1 MYSRK
6 IDGVITIVGY
16 DITNVLKIEQVI
28 ELKKLPVHT
37 SMVRLVVE
45 PVTS

>member
-16 DITNVLKIEQVI
+16 DITNVLKIELVTRSHFNGQI
-28 ELKKLPVHT
+28 GGRT
-37 SMVRLVVE
+37 SNIINI
-45 PVTS
+45 